1 MHKRMFIVCAIAVCS
16 LVSAQVAPRRSSIVV
31 AKDPAAKGNVD
42 VEQFRLSLGYLQ
54 EELGQS
60 KTEPPGVLVLCLTQQ
75 TAGAL
80 GIGDGIYLQRAT
92 EPRGVHSPYYEV
104 LLTREYSTRD
114 YVFMAD
120 KILESHYGLALD
132 SAARNALIDRV
143 IRKLNTTVS
152 ISALH

>member
-1 MHKRMFIVCAIAVCS
+1 V
-16 LVSAQVAPRRSSIVV
+16 
-31 AKDPAAKGNVD
+31 N
-42 VEQFRLSLGYLQ
+42 
-54 EELGQS
+54 
-60 KTEPPGVLVLCLTQQ
+60 
-75 TAGAL
+75 
-80 GIGDGIYLQRAT
+80 
-92 EPRGVHSPYYEV
+92 SPYYEV

-152 ISALH
+152 ISSLH